1 MPIPQQIREACIE
14 IMDNVMKRPCAA
26 LFLEPVDPDRDG
38 APNYFAVVKK
48 PVDLGTIRKRLINDE
63 YQSVAAW
70 NREMNLVWGNAE
82 KFNGRD
88 SYLCTIALEIRR
100 NFEKE
105 FRKIK
110 TLSLQKWAQTVSEL
124 KDCLDNLLDTPPEP
138 VTKFATISEKP
149 DPNQLK
155 PFTEDEMDIFIRSSM
170 LLTSKQD
177 AKKML
182 HIIRF
187 YEPRFSGPDPEKLI
201 DVGQLSVST
210 LHALRDYINQRIND
224 LNLPFPK

>member
-1 MPIPQQIREACIE
+1 MPIPQQVKEACLE
-14 IMDNVMKRPCAA
+14 IMDKVMKRPCAA

-38 APNYFAVVKK
+38 APNYYMVVKK
-48 PVDLGTIRKRLINDE
+48 PVDLGTIRRRLENDE

-70 NREMNLVWGNAE
+70 NREMNLIWGNAE
-82 KFNGRD
+82 KFNGRE
-88 SYLCTIALEIRR
+88 SFLCTIAMEIRR

-110 TLSLQKWAQTVSEL
+110 TLNLQKWAQTVSEL
-124 KDCLDNLLDTPPEP
+124 KDCLDNLLDSPPEP

-155 PFTEDEMDIFIRSSM
+155 PFSDEEMDLFIRSTM
-170 LLTSKQD
+170 LITSKQD

-182 HIIRF
+182 HIIRL
-187 YEPRFSGPDPEKLI
+187 YEPRFNGPDQDKQI
-201 DVGQLSVST
+201 DVGQLSVPT
-210 LHALRDYINQRIND
+210 LHNLREYVNHRLTD
-224 LNLPFPK
+224 LNIPLPK